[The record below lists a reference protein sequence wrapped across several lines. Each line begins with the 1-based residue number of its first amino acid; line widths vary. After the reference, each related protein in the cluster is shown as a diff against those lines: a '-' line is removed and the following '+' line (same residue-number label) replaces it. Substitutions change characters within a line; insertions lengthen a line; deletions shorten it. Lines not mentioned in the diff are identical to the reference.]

1 MLKKEIL
8 KNNFDII
15 CVKVKTSN
23 GKKIIKKDIYQI
35 VNSDYYLRAN
45 IKANLIF
52 TLNSSDCLI

>member
-45 IKANLIF
+45 I
-52 TLNSSDCLI
+52 